1 MKKIGLLNLRGYMRV
16 LGLLCRLWYMAL
28 YTLVYSI
35 VIGIASVSV
44 WFFKQCKRI
53 VNTYPKT
60 VLLIVCMAFALDHVL
75 LVVSH
80 RAVQEKQNI
89 RFDSLAAMKDSIER
103 VSSFDSGYAKG
114 LVDGNQMLRNTDG
127 LKQEKSI
134 IHRP

>member
-1 MKKIGLLNLRGYMRV
+1 MRGYVRV
-16 LGLLCRLWYMAL
+16 LELLVSHLGSCIYLFLFAVVMGM
-28 YTLVYSI
+28 V
-35 VIGIASVSV
+35 SVSV
-44 WFFKQCKRI
+44 WLYRHGKRL

-60 VLLIVCMAFALDHVL
+60 ILLIVCMAFALDHVL

-89 RFDSLAAMKDSIER
+89 RFDSLAAMKDSIQNL
-103 VSSFDSGYAKG
+103 SSYDSGYAKG
-114 LVDGNQMLRNTDG
+114 LVDGNQMLLNNG

>member
-1 MKKIGLLNLRGYMRV
+1 MRV
-16 LGLLCRLWYMAL
+16 LGLLLRHLSSCTYLFFFAVVMGM
-28 YTLVYSI
+28 V
-35 VIGIASVSV
+35 SVSV
-44 WFFKQCKRI
+44 WLYRHGKRL

-60 VLLIVCMAFALDHVL
+60 ILLIVCMAFALDHVL

-89 RFDSLAAMKDSIER
+89 RFDSLAAMKDSIQNL
-103 VSSFDSGYAKG
+103 SSYDSGYAKG
-114 LVDGNQMLRNTDG
+114 LVDGNQMLLNNG

>member
-1 MKKIGLLNLRGYMRV
+1 MLELLV
-16 LGLLCRLWYMAL
+16 SHLGSCIYLFLFAVVMGM
-28 YTLVYSI
+28 V
-35 VIGIASVSV
+35 SVSV
-44 WFFKQCKRI
+44 WLYRHGKRL

-60 VLLIVCMAFALDHVL
+60 ILLIVCMAFALDHVL

-89 RFDSLAAMKDSIER
+89 RFDSLAAMKDSIQNL
-103 VSSFDSGYAKG
+103 SSYDSGYAKG
-114 LVDGNQMLRNTDG
+114 LVDGNQMLLNNG

>member
-1 MKKIGLLNLRGYMRV
+1 MRV
-16 LGLLCRLWYMAL
+16 LGLLLRHLGSCAYLFFFAVVM
-28 YTLVYSI
+28 
-35 VIGIASVSV
+35 GMVSV
-44 WFFKQCKRI
+44 FVWLYRHGKRL

-60 VLLIVCMAFALDHVL
+60 ILLIVCMAFVLDHVL

-103 VSSFDSGYAKG
+103 ISSFDSGYAKG

-127 LKQEKSI
+127 LKQEKST